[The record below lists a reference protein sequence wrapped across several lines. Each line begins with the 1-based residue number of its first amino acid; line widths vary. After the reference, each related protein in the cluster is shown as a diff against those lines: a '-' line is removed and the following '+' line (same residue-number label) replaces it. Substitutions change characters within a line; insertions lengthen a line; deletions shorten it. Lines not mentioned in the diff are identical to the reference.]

1 MEKESI
7 SFDITLTAKDLYLFT
22 MRHTY
27 VSVSGVFSLLISFGA
42 LALAVLRFGRMP
54 MSSTAVLILVAVLF
68 TIIQPILL
76 YAKCVTQMKQSK
88 DINATLHYSLS
99 EEGIFVQQ
107 NEDLVK
113 IKWYE
118 IRKAVYCKQGI
129 YIYMSPVRAFIFP
142 KGQCEEQFD
151 KMQRMI
157 KEQMERYKDYEP
169 AENEKQEDN
178 HG

>member
-27 VSVSGVFSLLISFGA
+27 VSLSGGFSLLISFGA
-42 LALAVLRFGRMP
+42 LALAVLRFGKMP

-76 YAKCVTQMKQSK
+76 YAKCMTQIKQSK
-88 DINATLHYSLS
+88 DINATLHYTVS
-99 EEGIFVQQ
+99 EEGIFVEQ
-107 NEDLVK
+107 NEDLVR

-118 IRKAVYCKQGI
+118 IRKAVYCKHGI

-142 KGQCEEQFD
+142 KEQCKEQFA
-151 KMQRMI
+151 QIQNII
-157 KEQMERYKDYEP
+157 KEQIERYKDYEP
-169 AENEKQEDN
+169 EDGEKQEDI